1 MNRILTRLVVAVALA
16 FAAGGAL
23 LAVSQGR
30 VSGTIR
36 DENGDPVPGVKIV
49 VTLNTV
55 ESFRLEETS
64 NARGEYWI
72 TLLDATRTYTY
83 TLEKEGYQTLSETF
97 KVGIGESNRHDFE
110 ILTLEE
116 AERRG
121 PTGRELTAAERAVL
135 VFNEGAEASQ
145 MGDTSTARAKFE
157 EAVRLDPSLA
167 AAHTALATIHF
178 TEGDCENAVVAAERA
193 RALDPED
200 AKALRILA
208 EGYSKLG
215 REDEAKAA
223 AEALAVLDPS
233 SQAYDL
239 YKQAVSAYNAGDT
252 AACLDLADRALAAD
266 PQHPESHY
274 MAGMCGI
281 AADPVAARGHFE
293 RFLELAPD
301 APDAATA
308 REMLDYLK

>member
-1 MNRILTRLVVAVALA
+1 MARILTRFVAAVVLG

-23 LAVSQGR
+23 LAISQGR
-30 VSGTIR
+30 VSGIVR
-36 DENGDPVPGVKIV
+36 DENGTPVVGVRIV
-49 VTLNTV
+49 VTLEGV
-55 ESFRLEETS
+55 ESFRLEETT
-64 NARGEYWI
+64 NGNGEYWI

-110 ILTLEE
+110 MLTLDE
-116 AERRG
+116 ARRRG
-121 PTGRELTAAERAVL
+121 PAGRELTAAERAVL
-135 VFNEGAEASQ
+135 IFNEGAEASQ
-145 MGDTSTARAKFE
+145 MGDSSTARAKFE
-157 EAVRLDPSLA
+157 EAVSIDPTLA

-178 TEGDCENAVVAAERA
+178 TEGDYAKAAEVAERA

-208 EGYSKLG
+208 ESYSKLG
-215 REDEAKAA
+215 REDEARAA
-223 AEALAVLDPS
+223 AEALAVVDPS

-252 AACLDLADRALAAD
+252 AACLELADRALAID
-266 PQHPESHY
+266 PQLAGSHF

-281 AADPVAARGHFE
+281 AADPIAAREHLE
-293 RFLELAPD
+293 RFLELAPES
-301 APDAATA
+301 PDAATA